1 MAHFDT
7 RPATLADTGSI
18 AGIYNQG
25 IADRIA
31 TFETEPR
38 TAAQIEEWLTGRNL
52 VMVAETEETEVVAF
66 AASFP
71 YSSMPRSPTSA
82 SSPPG

>member
-1 MAHFDT
+1 MRQRSPM
-7 RPATLADTGSI
+7 RPRLRR
-18 AGIYNQG
+18 IYNQG

-31 TFETEPR
+31 TLKTEPR

-52 VMVAETEETEVVAF
+52 VMVAQTVEAGPVAF

-71 YSSMPRSPTSA
+71 YSSRPATAA
-82 SSPPG
+82 SENSRFM